1 MRYGLPWIR
10 LGTLQHVRGVQ
21 RWAAETLRSLLG
33 SGERIAVTLQTHGP
47 VERYLRAGRYELR
60 PGSPVKALLA
70 RAGPL
75 PAGQPLSLLIRGQRV
90 EPSHRLADGDEV
102 VAMQFVAGG

>member
-1 MRYGLPWIR
+1 
-10 LGTLQHVRGVQ
+10 VD
-21 RWAAETLRSLLG
+21 TLRSLLRP
-33 SGERIAVTLQTHGP
+33 GERIAVTLQTHGP

-60 PGSPVKALLA
+60 AGSPIKALLA
-70 RAGPL
+70 KAGPL

-90 EPSHRLADGDEV
+90 DPSHRLADGDEV